1 MIITNENDGYIFF
14 EIIKRLEARSILD
27 VGMLLKRIGA
37 VSRCAMNEEVPKDAL
52 LVGVD
57 FFPET
62 DFLVWKNI
70 YDEIISKEEFLT
82 YGNAFSGK
90 TEKICKEEPSYELAV
105 LLGTEELI
113 EKASLSD
120 MIRSISQKTRYVLT
134 DMVSE
139 EWKRQ
144 KPDLRII
151 DVSVEND
158 RYYLL
163 DLGE

>member
-14 EIIKRLEARSILD
+14 EVIKRLEAMSILD

-52 LVGVD
+52 LAGVD

-62 DFLVWKNI
+62 DFPVWKNV
-70 YDEIISKEEFLT
+70 YDQIIQKDAFLECQQIQQYDLAVMLGAEELAERVDMPEIIRKVGCQT
-82 YGNAFSGK
+82 
-90 TEKICKEEPSYELAV
+90 C
-105 LLGTEELI
+105 
-113 EKASLSD
+113 
-120 MIRSISQKTRYVLT
+120 YVLT
-134 DMVSE
+134 DALLE
-139 EWKRQ
+139 DWKKQ
-144 KPDLRII
+144 KPDLRMI

-163 DLGE
+163 DFGE